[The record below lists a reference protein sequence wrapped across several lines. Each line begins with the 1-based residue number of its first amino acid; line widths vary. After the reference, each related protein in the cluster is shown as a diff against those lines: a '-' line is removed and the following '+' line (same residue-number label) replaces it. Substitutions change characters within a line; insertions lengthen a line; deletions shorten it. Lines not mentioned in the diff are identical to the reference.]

1 MGCRPEEVRVRLERP
16 LPRSVDERVTLKLT
30 GTPAPAT
37 DQDEG
42 ILFWDVK
49 VPARGNSDVL
59 QEVEITAPA
68 DLKLEPVAP

>member
-1 MGCRPEEVRVRLERP
+1 MRVRLERP
-16 LPRSVDERVTLKLT
+16 LPRSVDERVALKLG

-37 DQDEG
+37 DEDAG

-49 VPARGNSDVL
+49 VPARGTSDVR

-68 DLKLEPVAP
+68 DLKLAPVAP